1 MSLIRRGIGYNKTRV
16 RAVLITSTIFLI
28 TTLVLILGM
37 SRSDSFAQ
45 PNTDKQKNI
54 SSRNVKNNKNAK
66 AGDSKKTAD
75 KPKKAQPKINA
86 AQPTLQPP
94 EPIVINAKAGVYNG
108 PGAVPAHNS
117 FEQWLGKQV
126 PYATDY
132 IDYKGGW
139 QKDFVDY
146 KIWLIKPWSDWVKAG
161 SGRRLV
167 LGMPMLE
174 NANYGQFNEGVNG
187 AFDLYYKQVANDL
200 ISSGL
205 GNSVIRLGYEANCDT
220 IGPWQATNN
229 PEGYRQLF
237 RHIVGVMRSVP
248 ASGFSFDWTVCN
260 GLQGGKALN
269 SFDSFYPGNDVV
281 DIIGMDIYDVKWQD
295 PGASRQ
301 LRWQYLSSRKM
312 GINEFTQFARAHGK
326 PVSYPEWG
334 LYRPGDNF
342 AGGGDNPYFINK
354 MAELM
359 SSTKP
364 IYQSYFNLNW
374 GGGVLSDF
382 PQGKATFKQVFSK

>member
-37 SRSDSFAQ
+37 SHSDSFAQ

-237 RHIVGVMRSVP
+237 RHIVGEIS
-248 ASGFSFDWTVCN
+248 SG
-260 GLQGGKALN
+260 KR
-269 SFDSFYPGNDVV
+269 
-281 DIIGMDIYDVKWQD
+281 I
-295 PGASRQ
+295 
-301 LRWQYLSSRKM
+301 
-312 GINEFTQFARAHGK
+312 
-326 PVSYPEWG
+326 
-334 LYRPGDNF
+334 
-342 AGGGDNPYFINK
+342 
-354 MAELM
+354 
-359 SSTKP
+359 
-364 IYQSYFNLNW
+364 
-374 GGGVLSDF
+374 
-382 PQGKATFKQVFSK
+382 